1 MERTDLES
9 AICLRINLYMQNTD
23 LNYRLLIKD
32 REASILPASLDI
44 FILCNSNY

>member
-9 AICLRINLYMQNTD
+9 AICLRINYTQNTD

-32 REASILPASLDI
+32 REASILLASLDI